1 LRCGDCVITNVLLIL
16 KVKSLKIAQYLIKLR
31 RTKMCVKILGHPVGE
46 TASAGI
52 VKWPNLMADC
62 KQFIGLMC
70 NITATFNTY
79 RRIATHPQ

>member
-1 LRCGDCVITNVLLIL
+1 
-16 KVKSLKIAQYLIKLR
+16 
-31 RTKMCVKILGHPVGE
+31 MCVKILGHPVGE